1 VLPRGYLG
9 AFLANILPPIHNP
22 IARSIKEKWD
32 GVGPVLSVAVSGPGE
47 IFLQNPDVLRFH
59 IALRG

>member
-9 AFLANILPPIHNP
+9 AFLANILPLIHNL
-22 IARSIKEKWD
+22 ITRSVKEKWD
-32 GVGPVLSVAVSGPGE
+32 GFGPALSVAVSGPGE